1 MTWQEFWEVAKFCV
15 KSPSMLIRNHPTSEN
30 VNNIVRIL
38 LENKKRVE
46 VLDVSKY
53 YVTLKFE
60 GNYYFF
66 WRENKFYSYLS
77 LVVASPSFDEFDSRA
92 IRVKDR
98 MPSRLLAI
106 RFFKTFDSENK
117 TAHENADRPLLLPSQ
132 ES

>member
-15 KSPSMLIRNHPTSEN
+15 KEPSMLFRNNPTSEN

-46 VLDVSKY
+46 VIDVSKY

-66 WRENKFYSYLS
+66 WRANKFYAYLS
-77 LVVASPSFDEFDSRA
+77 VVVASPSPDELDIRA
-92 IRVKDR
+92 IRVKDQ

-106 RFFKTFDSENK
+106 RFFKSFDSGNK
-117 TAHENADRPLLLPSQ
+117 AVRARADRPLLLPSQ